1 METQKKI
8 RIGARVRVR
17 EDYRKPQLRG
27 CVGTI
32 QRIWIYGE
40 NHPAVEVYFEG
51 GRLELLWLHQLE
63 RVEEPRHRRSWQR
76 FLSIGR

>member
-1 METQKKI
+1 METQKI

-32 QRIWIYGE
+32 RRIYGDA
-40 NHPAVEVYFEG
+40 HPAVEVYLEG
-51 GRLELLWLHQLE
+51 GRLELLGFHQLE

-76 FLSIGR
+76 FLSIDS

>member
-1 METQKKI
+1 METQKI

-17 EDYRKPQLRG
+17 EDYRKAQLRG

-32 QRIWIYGE
+32 RRIYGDA
-40 NHPAVEVYFEG
+40 HPAVEVYFEG
-51 GRLELLWLHQLE
+51 GRLELLGFHQLE

-76 FLSIGR
+76 FLSIDS